1 VHLGAL
7 LRDLLPARLG
17 RGSGVLEEQAQGRT
31 SLYGVP
37 DVPGKRTMRYRISSL
52 AFAAVPF
59 LTPLALVAQE
69 HGEEAGG
76 GGLFDI
82 NVGLMVWTVII
93 FLTVLAILWRFA
105 FGPILAAV
113 NAREEGINK
122 ALEEART
129 RQAEAERLLEE
140 HKQQLAD
147 ARRQAQ
153 EIVAEG
159 REAGGRL
166 QKEIEGKAREES
178 DAILVRAKA
187 EIERE
192 KDAAV
197 DVLRKEAVDLALA
210 AASKLLHEK
219 LDGEQDRKLVM
230 DFVEGISTQS
240 PGVDA

>member
-1 VHLGAL
+1 MRLRLSMLAIPVVLSSTPAAL
-7 LRDLLPARLG
+7 F
-17 RGSGVLEEQAQGRT
+17 AQG
-31 SLYGVP
+31 
-37 DVPGKRTMRYRISSL
+37 
-52 AFAAVPF
+52 
-59 LTPLALVAQE
+59 
-69 HGEEAGG
+69 HGEEAG

-82 NVGLMVWTVII
+82 NVGLIIWTIII
-93 FLTVLAILWRFA
+93 FLSVLTVLWRFA

-122 ALEEART
+122 ALEEAKT
-129 RQAEAERLLEE
+129 RQAEAEKLLEE
-140 HKQQLAD
+140 HKRQLAD

-178 DAILVRAKA
+178 EAILTRAKA

-197 DVLRKEAVDLALA
+197 DVLRRESVDLALA
-210 AASKLLHEK
+210 AASKLLDQR
-219 LDGEQDRKLVM
+219 LDGDQDRKLVM
-230 DFVEGISTQS
+230 DYVDGLSTKK
-240 PGVDA
+240 PGAEA

>member
-1 VHLGAL
+1 MRLRLSMLAPPAVLLSSPVAL
-7 LRDLLPARLG
+7 F
-17 RGSGVLEEQAQGRT
+17 AQG
-31 SLYGVP
+31 
-37 DVPGKRTMRYRISSL
+37 
-52 AFAAVPF
+52 
-59 LTPLALVAQE
+59 
-69 HGEEAGG
+69 HGEEAG

-82 NVGLMVWTVII
+82 NVGLIIWTIII
-93 FLTVLAILWRFA
+93 FLTVLFVLWRFA

-129 RQAEAERLLEE
+129 RQEEAERLLEE
-140 HKQQLAD
+140 HRQQLAE

-159 REAGGRL
+159 RDAAGRL
-166 QKEIEGKAREES
+166 QKDIEGKAREES
-178 DAILVRAKA
+178 EAILTRARK

-197 DVLRKEAVDLALA
+197 DAVRREAVDLALA

-230 DFVEGISTQS
+230 DYVDGLSTKN
-240 PGVDA
+240 PGAEA

>member
-1 VHLGAL
+1 MR
-7 LRDLLPARLG
+7 LRLSFL
-17 RGSGVLEEQAQGRT
+17 
-31 SLYGVP
+31 
-37 DVPGKRTMRYRISSL
+37 ISS
-52 AFAAVPF
+52 FAA
-59 LTPLALVAQE
+59 LATPVVLAGQE
-69 HGEEAGG
+69 HGADGGG

-82 NVGLMVWTVII
+82 NVGLSIWTIVI
-93 FLTVLAILWRFA
+93 FLAVLAVLWRFA

-113 NAREEGINK
+113 NAREESINQ

-129 RQAEAERLLEE
+129 RQAAAERLLQE
-140 HKQQLAD
+140 HKEQLAD

-159 REAGGRL
+159 REAAGRL
-166 QKEIEGKAREES
+166 QKELEGKAREES
-178 DAILVRAKA
+178 EAILTRARA

-197 DVLRKEAVDLALA
+197 DAVRREAVDLALA

-230 DFVEGISTQS
+230 DY
-240 PGVDA
+240 VDGLSAKSSGAEA

>member
-1 VHLGAL
+1 MRLRQSMLALSAL
-7 LRDLLPARLG
+7 L
-17 RGSGVLEEQAQGRT
+17 
-31 SLYGVP
+31 
-37 DVPGKRTMRYRISSL
+37 
-52 AFAAVPF
+52 
-59 LTPLALVAQE
+59 LTPSAGYAA
-69 HGEEAGG
+69 EEGG

-82 NVGLMVWTVII
+82 NVGLIIWTIII
-93 FLTVLAILWRFA
+93 FLTVLTVLWRFA

-113 NAREEGINK
+113 NAREEGINN

-129 RQAEAERLLEE
+129 RQAEAEKLLEE

-178 DAILVRAKA
+178 EAILTRARA

-197 DVLRKEAVDLALA
+197 DSLRQEAVDVALA
-210 AASKLLHEK
+210 AASKLLRQK

-230 DFVEGISTQS
+230 DFVDGVSNQN
-240 PGVDA
+240 PGAEA

>member
-1 VHLGAL
+1 MRFRLSMLALPAAL
-7 LRDLLPARLG
+7 LSTPMALL
-17 RGSGVLEEQAQGRT
+17 AQG
-31 SLYGVP
+31 
-37 DVPGKRTMRYRISSL
+37 
-52 AFAAVPF
+52 
-59 LTPLALVAQE
+59 
-69 HGEEAGG
+69 HGEEGGG

-82 NVGLMVWTVII
+82 NVGLIIWTIVI
-93 FLTVLAILWRFA
+93 FLTVLFVLWKFA

-129 RQAEAERLLEE
+129 RQAEAEKLLEE

-178 DAILVRAKA
+178 DLILVRAKA

-197 DVLRKEAVDLALA
+197 EVLRKEAVDLALA

-230 DFVEGISTQS
+230 DFVDGISTQG
-240 PGVDA
+240 PGADA